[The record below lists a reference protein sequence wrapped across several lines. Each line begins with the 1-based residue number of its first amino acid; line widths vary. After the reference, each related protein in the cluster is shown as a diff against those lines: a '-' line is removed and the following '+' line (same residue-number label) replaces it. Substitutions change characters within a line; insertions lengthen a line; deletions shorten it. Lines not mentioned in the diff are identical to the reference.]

1 MEIKLNDFLYEYKYK
16 ISAKEICHSPIYI
29 EIICYFFYFL
39 EEKIGKSLSKR
50 RKSTKRRKLTK
61 KRKSII
67 LDKAIEKYFYDE
79 VRFKLKNIFEEVL
92 NMKLLEFLPNYKSS
106 FCKLTSEEYANL
118 FIKDKENKYKY
129 FEKIITEEN
138 LSSKKIRKDSLILL
152 EIRNY
157 LENSEFKKKNL
168 KLLKELTIKDL
179 TSAVAKDPKKI
190 EEIYKMLENN
200 KDIFNNIINQLE
212 ELKISLELFLKK
224 FLFYMKE
231 DKNKSFEFS
240 NEYKFSLKEEVLEI
254 LKTDIY
260 IENTFRIPIKGDCS
274 IENKKYTYEILV
286 DKYEVVLKEKDDVLK
301 KEKIIS
307 RIKMLENIFYDYNSI
322 ILSENK
328 GKIFIRSD
336 IFEELKN
343 EEYYLNNN
351 SYDENTRVFLL
362 INDSKKKNKKHKLL
376 ILEDDRKIT
385 LNEDFY
391 NLGSIFVL
399 KNGGKNY
406 STILNSYGMIV
417 EVENSS
423 PKGIKVIPCKLNI
436 EGLTIIKA
444 VIKTPIS
451 NKENKF
457 YSDNRYILFYKNL
470 VIPMPCFK
478 NTRNQKSKKQ
488 VNVEEIIIEKIDLN
502 FIKAKII
509 VEIQEFKAKDSK
521 NEDSKDKDSKLK
533 KIRKEKKCMDEIYY
547 FDDYRNKGKK
557 ITLKMSKFEER
568 KFYQY
573 ENLKNN

>member
-1 MEIKLNDFLYEYKYK
+1 MSLTN
-16 ISAKEICHSPIYI
+16 IYI

-92 NMKLLEFLPNYKSS
+92 NMKLLEFLPNCKNF

-118 FIKDKENKYKY
+118 FIKDKEDKYKY

-307 RIKMLENIFYDYNSI
+307 RIKMLENIFCDYNSI

-470 VIPMPCFK
+470 VIPMPYFK

>member
-1 MEIKLNDFLYEYKYK
+1 M
-16 ISAKEICHSPIYI
+16 
-29 EIICYFFYFL
+29 
-39 EEKIGKSLSKR
+39 
-50 RKSTKRRKLTK
+50 
-61 KRKSII
+61 
-67 LDKAIEKYFYDE
+67 
-79 VRFKLKNIFEEVL
+79 
-92 NMKLLEFLPNYKSS
+92 
-106 FCKLTSEEYANL
+106 
-118 FIKDKENKYKY
+118 
-129 FEKIITEEN
+129 
-138 LSSKKIRKDSLILL
+138 
-152 EIRNY
+152 
-157 LENSEFKKKNL
+157 
-168 KLLKELTIKDL
+168 
-179 TSAVAKDPKKI
+179 
-190 EEIYKMLENN
+190 
-200 KDIFNNIINQLE
+200 
-212 ELKISLELFLKK
+212 
-224 FLFYMKE
+224 
-231 DKNKSFEFS
+231 
-240 NEYKFSLKEEVLEI
+240 
-254 LKTDIY
+254 
-260 IENTFRIPIKGDCS
+260 
-274 IENKKYTYEILV
+274 V

-307 RIKMLENIFYDYNSI
+307 RIKMLENIFCDYNSI

-470 VIPMPCFK
+470 VIPMPYFK

>member
-1 MEIKLNDFLYEYKYK
+1 M
-16 ISAKEICHSPIYI
+16 
-29 EIICYFFYFL
+29 
-39 EEKIGKSLSKR
+39 
-50 RKSTKRRKLTK
+50 
-61 KRKSII
+61 
-67 LDKAIEKYFYDE
+67 
-79 VRFKLKNIFEEVL
+79 
-92 NMKLLEFLPNYKSS
+92 
-106 FCKLTSEEYANL
+106 
-118 FIKDKENKYKY
+118 
-129 FEKIITEEN
+129 
-138 LSSKKIRKDSLILL
+138 
-152 EIRNY
+152 
-157 LENSEFKKKNL
+157 

-362 INDSKKKNKKHKLL
+362 INDSKKK
-376 ILEDDRKIT
+376 IR
-385 LNEDFY
+385 
-391 NLGSIFVL
+391 
-399 KNGGKNY
+399 
-406 STILNSYGMIV
+406 
-417 EVENSS
+417 
-423 PKGIKVIPCKLNI
+423 NI
-436 EGLTIIKA
+436 
-444 VIKTPIS
+444 
-451 NKENKF
+451 
-457 YSDNRYILFYKNL
+457 
-470 VIPMPCFK
+470 
-478 NTRNQKSKKQ
+478 
-488 VNVEEIIIEKIDLN
+488 N
-502 FIKAKII
+502 F
-509 VEIQEFKAKDSK
+509 
-521 NEDSKDKDSKLK
+521 
-533 KIRKEKKCMDEIYY
+533 
-547 FDDYRNKGKK
+547 
-557 ITLKMSKFEER
+557 
-568 KFYQY
+568 
-573 ENLKNN
+573 

>member
-50 RKSTKRRKLTK
+50 RKSTKRRK
-61 KRKSII
+61 SII

-92 NMKLLEFLPNYKSS
+92 NMKLLEFLPNCKNF

-118 FIKDKENKYKY
+118 FIKDKEDKYKY

-307 RIKMLENIFYDYNSI
+307 RIKMLENIFCDYNSI

-351 SYDENTRVFLL
+351 LYDENTRVFLL
-362 INDSKKKNKKHKLL
+362 INDSKKKNKAMSQQ
-376 ILEDDRKIT
+376 T
-385 LNEDFY
+385 
-391 NLGSIFVL
+391 V
-399 KNGGKNY
+399 
-406 STILNSYGMIV
+406 
-417 EVENSS
+417 
-423 PKGIKVIPCKLNI
+423 
-436 EGLTIIKA
+436 
-444 VIKTPIS
+444 
-451 NKENKF
+451 
-457 YSDNRYILFYKNL
+457 
-470 VIPMPCFK
+470 
-478 NTRNQKSKKQ
+478 
-488 VNVEEIIIEKIDLN
+488 
-502 FIKAKII
+502 
-509 VEIQEFKAKDSK
+509 
-521 NEDSKDKDSKLK
+521 DK
-533 KIRKEKKCMDEIYY
+533 
-547 FDDYRNKGKK
+547 
-557 ITLKMSKFEER
+557 
-568 KFYQY
+568 
-573 ENLKNN
+573 